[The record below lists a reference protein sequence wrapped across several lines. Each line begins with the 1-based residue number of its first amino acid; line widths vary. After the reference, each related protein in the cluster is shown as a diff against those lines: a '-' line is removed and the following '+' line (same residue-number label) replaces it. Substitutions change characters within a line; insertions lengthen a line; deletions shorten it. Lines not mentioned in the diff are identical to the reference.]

1 MNCKPNQ
8 RAIVTRTAGNPLAAG
23 YLGMVFTVRS
33 ISRISPRAGPVWS
46 VDPDNRHPTNSRAW
60 KKGDPVLF
68 VADCLLTPLPDDPD
82 APEQQV
88 TDKEI
93 EHA

>member
-8 RAIVTRTAGNPLAAG
+8 RAIVTRAGLHNVALP
-23 YLGMVFTVRS
+23 YLGMVFTVRTVS
-33 ISRISPRAGPVWS
+33 CINPNAGAIWKC
-46 VDPDNRHPTNSRAW
+46 DPDNVHRADGRTF
-60 KKGDPVLF
+60 KRGDPITH

-82 APEQQV
+82 PVEQD
-88 TDKEI
+88 TRGI

>member
-1 MNCKPNQ
+1 MNCKANQ
-8 RAIVTRTAGNPLAAG
+8 RAIATRTMGTPLAAG

-33 ISRISPRAGPVWS
+33 ISHVHPRVGPVWT
-46 VDPDNRHPTNSRAW
+46 VDPDNRHPGDSKKW
-60 KKGDPVLF
+60 KRGDPVLF
-68 VADCLLTPLPDDPD
+68 AADCLLTPLPDDPD
-82 APEQQV
+82 APEQEV